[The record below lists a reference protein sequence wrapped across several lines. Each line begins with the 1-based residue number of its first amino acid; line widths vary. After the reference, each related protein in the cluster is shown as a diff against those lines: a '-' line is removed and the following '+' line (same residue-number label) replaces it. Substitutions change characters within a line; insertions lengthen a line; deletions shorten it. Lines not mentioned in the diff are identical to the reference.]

1 MVSLGAKRSSTLV
14 VAGVLTLVT
23 SSQGIFT
30 TASKVDG
37 KYEYNFGTIV
47 LLAELVS
54 NERTKSRRRKRNAR
68 VAKITNRKSF
78 FGGSRGF

>member
-1 MVSLGAKRSSTLV
+1 MAGAAGASKKSKTLM
-14 VAGVLTLVT
+14 VAGILTLVT

-47 LLAELVS
+47 LLAEMVRMDDS
-54 NERTKSRRRKRNAR
+54 SVENM
-68 VAKITNRKSF
+68 VCF
-78 FGGSRGF
+78 

>member
-1 MVSLGAKRSSTLV
+1 MAKLTSRTNTII

-37 KYEYNFGTIV
+37 HYQYNFGTIV
-47 LLAELVS
+47 FLAELVGHRCRPPFAAPIAS
-54 NERTKSRRRKRNAR
+54 L
-68 VAKITNRKSF
+68 
-78 FGGSRGF
+78 

>member
-1 MVSLGAKRSSTLV
+1 MAGTTPGTSKKTKTLI

-47 LLAELVS
+47 LLAEAVS
-54 NERTKSRRRKRNAR
+54 IIEWRQLLASLF
-68 VAKITNRKSF
+68 VF
-78 FGGSRGF
+78 W